1 MEKIPKEFWEDAKW
15 AEKHYSELV
24 KKFPDEWV
32 AVVNR
37 EVVTAGKDLAKVKE
51 EAKIKTGRE
60 KNTHNF
66 HRVWRPCLL
75 SYSSGNF

>member
-37 EVVTAGKDLAKVKE
+37 EVITSGKDLAKVKE
-51 EAKIKTGRE
+51 EAKIKNG
-60 KNTHNF
+60 
-66 HRVWRPCLL
+66 
-75 SYSSGNF
+75 

>member
-1 MEKIPKEFWEDAKW
+1 MEKIPKDFWEDAKW

-37 EVVTAGKDLAKVKE
+37 EVVTSGRDLAKVKE
-51 EAKIKTGRE
+51 EAKLKTGRE
-60 KNTHNF
+60 KIPTIFIECGDH
-66 HRVWRPCLL
+66 V
-75 SYSSGNF
+75 Y

>member
-60 KNTHNF
+60 KIPTIFIECGDH
-66 HRVWRPCLL
+66 V
-75 SYSSGNF
+75 Y